1 MQREGVLSVLLGNG
15 WYKGRF
21 GLNQT
26 EQKGFYGDEWKLLV
40 EVHLE
45 YEDGTQEIIG
55 TDDTW
60 EVTRSN
66 LFFSNI
72 YDGEKRDDTLEPVE
86 PVSAQLAEAPQGRT
100 DGAAVPSGDCA

>member
-1 MQREGVLSVLLGNG
+1 MGGTKGGSGSIRQNRKDFSAVL
-15 WYKGRF
+15 
-21 GLNQT
+21 
-26 EQKGFYGDEWKLLV
+26 

-72 YDGEKRDDTLEPVE
+72 YDGEKRDDTFEPVE
-86 PVSAQLAEAPQGRT
+86 PVSAQLAEAPQGRLKIFR
-100 DGAAVPSGDCA
+100 